1 MQKSCR
7 AIMKMD
13 NSRSPHSV
21 LKLRIPFGNCID
33 KICFVLYIMLSKL
46 HLFLNTVWHNLEVLS
61 PESTPKLCQSN
72 IVQNLFLKIMNI
84 SHVQKHTICVNGHQK
99 IEILPKS
106 HPKWPKIAKS
116 VLSKIIIDWMLLL
129 KKSYFFS
136 SFWMPKISIFW
147 MRFLWRDHCA
157 PWLLKKKVT
166 IIIQQHTAGY
176 KHCILCVTVW
186 YGKPKLFSTIVHTN
200 WFNDF
205 ARPPAHLK
213 VYTGWL
219 VTINVSFSYKFIWYF
234 QTLNR

>member
-106 HPKWPKIAKS
+106 HPKWPKTAKS
-116 VLSKIIIDWMLLL
+116 VLSKIILDWMLLS
-129 KKSYFFS
+129 KKSYFF
-136 SFWMPKISIFW
+136 FPFECQK
-147 MRFLWRDHCA
+147 C
-157 PWLLKKKVT
+157 
-166 IIIQQHTAGY
+166 
-176 KHCILCVTVW
+176 
-186 YGKPKLFSTIVHTN
+186 LFSEWDSYEEITV
-200 WFNDF
+200 
-205 ARPPAHLK
+205 PPGFSRKKLQLLYSSIQLGINT
-213 VYTGWL
+213 VYY
-219 VTINVSFSYKFIWYF
+219 V
-234 QTLNR
+234 